1 MSWGINLECQ
11 TVCDSPSR
19 KRFRVWGV
27 VSVDV
32 FFLLVLIAPSDLEL
46 LSFGSSPTMS
56 NFIHNAHLRDFQ
68 PVVLCTRN
76 L

>member
-1 MSWGINLECQ
+1 M
-11 TVCDSPSR
+11 VCDSPSR

-46 LSFGSSPTMS
+46 LSCGSISHDVKFHS
-56 NFIHNAHLRDFQ
+56 
-68 PVVLCTRN
+68 
-76 L
+76 